1 MSPSPRITGAFVGLL
16 LGAAALSPTPAAA
29 GPAAPPPG
37 NPTGQAITLI
47 TGDVVRL
54 SPAGDGRYAAS
65 VQPGPGREN
74 VRFSTIETKDG
85 VRVIPADAVPMLA
98 DGRLDMELFD
108 VQHLIAE
115 GYGDSASATLPL
127 IVQSPGGVSTMRV
140 ADSTALPSIGAV
152 AVRPGKD
159 SLAAFWRTQ
168 ANARVAAPRKIWLD
182 GKVKAALDGSAE
194 QIGAPAAWQAG
205 LDGNGVTVAV
215 LDTGV
220 DTTHP
225 DLAGKIVGEKDFS
238 GSEDIGDHVGHGT
251 HVASTVAAGGAH
263 PGVAPG
269 ARLLIGKVLDDSGS
283 GLESGIIEGMQW
295 AADQGAR
302 VVNMSLGGD
311 PTDGTDPL
319 ATAVNEISA
328 SKGTLFVIA
337 AGNAGADNTVGSPG
351 SASSALTVGAVDSKD
366 ALADFS
372 SRGPRA
378 GDYGLKPEI
387 TAPGVGIVAARAAG
401 TTMGEPVDDLYTS
414 ASGTSMATPHVAGAA
429 AILAQQHPTWTGA
442 QIKNA
447 LVSTAKTIAGTSVYG
462 QGAGRVDVAR
472 AVAQR
477 VTSTGVADFGL
488 RAVGETATARTV
500 TYWNSSE
507 KSVTLSLSDNVAA
520 VTTDVSAVTIPAGGH
535 AGVTVTFD
543 PAKADQGTFGGW
555 LTASGPDG
563 IHLTTA
569 IGGTLDLPHH
579 KVTLSAVGRDGQP
592 ADVPVLLMFGDDPR
606 FDVLGFLFAGQTP
619 VIEVTEG
626 DYLLNAT
633 TGTAPEDTLITMPE
647 LHVDRDMKV
656 VLDAR
661 KANPVTIETP
671 KPAESRTVLSYYTYR
686 VLGSGRAIAN
696 GYQDSSDVQQLNV
709 TPTAAVRRGSFEF
722 SSRWQLSAP
731 LTRATVPSMPGPLHL
746 NLMNNSPVY
755 QGTKRFDLVAG
766 LSGGVRGKAVV
777 LAAGPDTDESS
788 LIVAAV
794 EAGAAAAI
802 VVRQPGMPAV
812 TVWKPDGERLGT
824 VAAVVSNEEGQRLLA
839 RASTR
844 GATLTLTLT
853 PNTPYLYDVFQ
864 VVQNRVPDHVVYKVS
879 PTNSQRITARYAD
892 NGGLD
897 WVKEQ
902 RFGWRPWQDYAWNDT
917 DRYVRTP
924 SVREE
929 WVSTGDT
936 IWQHQVHHAYP
947 ENFIGGPLDGGIVEE
962 PVSYR
967 KAGTSTDT
975 WYGPVVRPAG
985 STSRR
990 TGNVLN
996 LRIAQYVDGT
1006 NKHSLVRPVSSDST
1020 ASAQLYRNGK
1030 LLTDLPDAWQDVPVP
1045 AGDAAYRLALSTNR
1059 SGPEWTYGT
1068 STTTEWSFRSARSGS
1083 LPLLQ
1088 IAYAA
1093 PVALDGTATS
1103 RAHLLG
1109 VSVPGAHSVRVE
1121 VSSDSGAHWTTAHEV
1136 GSKFLVPAGRGTVSL
1151 RVTAGDRSGNSVR
1164 QTVLEAY
1171 GRS

>member
-1 MSPSPRITGAFVGLL
+1 MSPPSPRITAVFAGVL
-16 LGAAALSPTPAAA
+16 LGAAALSPTAAA
-29 GPAAPPPG
+29 ATVKPAGPIAV
-37 NPTGQAITLI
+37 TGQSVTLI
-47 TGDVVRL
+47 TGDVVSL
-54 SPAGDGRYAAS
+54 SPAGDGRFAAS
-65 VQPGPGREN
+65 VRPGPGRAN
-74 VRFSTIETKDG
+74 INFQTIETKDG

-108 VQHLIAE
+108 VRHLIDE
-115 GYGDSASATLPL
+115 GYGDAASATLPL
-127 IVQSPGGVSTMRV
+127 IVQSPAGLSTMRV
-140 ADSTALPSIGAV
+140 SDSTALPSIGAV

-168 ANARVAAPRKIWLD
+168 ANARVAATQKIWLD
-182 GKVKAALDGSAE
+182 GKVTAALDGSAE

-205 LDGNGVTVAV
+205 LDGTGVTVAV
-215 LDTGV
+215 LDTGI
-220 DTTHP
+220 DATHP
-225 DLAGKIVGEKDFS
+225 DVAGKIVGEKDFS
-238 GSEDIGDHVGHGT
+238 DSPDIADHVGHGT
-251 HVASTVAAGGAH
+251 HVASTVAAAGAH

-269 ARLLIGKVLDDSGS
+269 AKLLIGKVLDDTGS

-319 ATAVNEISA
+319 AAAVNEISA

-337 AGNAGADNTVGSPG
+337 AGNSGADNTIGSPG
-351 SASSALTVGAVDSKD
+351 SAASALTVGAVDGDD

-372 SRGPRA
+372 SRGPRV
-378 GDYGLKPEI
+378 GDHGLKPEI

-401 TTMGEPVDDLYTS
+401 TTMGDPVDDLYTS

-429 AILAQQHPTWTGA
+429 AILAQQHPSWTGA
-442 QIKNA
+442 QLKNA
-447 LVSTAKTIAGTSVYG
+447 LVSTAKTVAGTSVYG

-472 AVAQR
+472 AVTQR
-477 VTSTGVADFGL
+477 VTATGVADFGL
-488 RAVGETATARTV
+488 RAVGEKANTRAV
-500 TYWNSSE
+500 TYTNFSE
-507 KSVTLSLSDNVAA
+507 KSVTLSLQDDLAA
-520 VTTDVSAVTIPAGGH
+520 VAPDVATVTIPAGGSTN
-535 AGVTVTFD
+535 VTLTFD
-543 PAKADQGTFGGW
+543 PGKSDQGQFGGW
-555 LTASGPDG
+555 LTATGPDG
-563 IHLTTA
+563 IRLTTA
-569 IGGTLDLPHH
+569 IGGTLDLPHR
-579 KVTLSAVGRDGQP
+579 KVTLSAVDRDGNP

-606 FDVLGFLFAGQTP
+606 FDVLGSMFAGQHP
-619 VIEVTEG
+619 VLEVTEG
-626 DYLLNAT
+626 DYLLNASI
-633 TGTAPEDTLITMPE
+633 GTATEDTLVTMPE
-647 LHVDRDMKV
+647 LHVDHDISV

-671 KPAESRTVLSYYTYR
+671 KPAETRTVLSYYTYR

-696 GYQDSSDVQQLNV
+696 GYQDASNIQRLNV
-709 TPTAAVRRGSFEF
+709 TPTGKVRRGSFEF
-722 SSRWQLSAP
+722 SSRWQLAAP
-731 LTRATVPSMPGPLHL
+731 LSEATVAGAAVPLR
-746 NLMNNSPVY
+746 LMNNSPVF

-766 LSGGVRGKAVV
+766 LGGGVRGKAVV
-777 LAAGPDTDESS
+777 LRAGPDADEYS
-788 LIVAAV
+788 LVAAAA
-794 EAGAAAAI
+794 EAGAAVAV
-802 VVRQPGMPAV
+802 VVREPGIPAV
-812 TVWKPDGERLGT
+812 SAWTPAGERLGT
-824 VAAVVSNEEGQRLLA
+824 VALVVTHDEGQRLL
-839 RASTR
+839 TKR
-844 GATLTLTLT
+844 GSLTLTLT

-864 VVQNRVPDHVVYKVS
+864 VAHDRVPQHIVYRV
-879 PTNSQRITARYAD
+879 TAANSQRITARYAD

-897 WVKEQ
+897 WAKEQ

-947 ENFIGGPLDGGIVEE
+947 ENFIGGPLDGGVVEE

-967 KAGTSTDT
+967 TAGTSTDT

-985 STSRR
+985 SGSTR

-1006 NKHSLVRPVSSDST
+1006 GKHSLIRPVGGDST
-1020 ASAQLYRNGK
+1020 ASARLYRNGT
-1030 LLTDLPDAWQDVPVP
+1030 LLTALPDAWQDVTVP
-1045 AGDAAYRLALSTNR
+1045 RGDAAYRLTLSTSR
-1059 SGPEWTYGT
+1059 GGAEWIYGT

-1088 IAYAA
+1088 ISYAA

-1121 VSSDSGAHWTTAHEV
+1121 VSSDAGAHWTTAPAV
-1136 GSKFLVPAGRGTVSL
+1136 GSKFLVPAGHGKVSL
-1151 RVTAGDRSGNSVR
+1151 RVTADDRAGDSVR
-1164 QTVLEAY
+1164 QTVLSAY